1 MIVSQPVKVICSAL
15 MITTVLIALGCAT
28 KARNPV
34 PADKI
39 SDVEIFGKP
48 EIRAWAGK
56 INPAFQQDFID
67 AVRIKNE
74 VYFPDQKSGCK
85 VSDDLLALSGGG
97 SNGAFG
103 AGFLNGWTKA
113 GTRPVFK
120 TVTGV
125 STGALI
131 APFALLGSKYDE
143 VLKPIYTD
151 ISTKDVAKNR
161 GISELW
167 NESLADD
174 TPLINLINKYVDE
187 NLLKAIAEEHAK
199 GLRLYIGTT
208 NMDAGRFVI
217 WNMGAIA
224 ASGRPEALE
233 LFRKVLLASSSMP
246 VFFPPVLIKVKV
258 DGNEFDEMHA
268 DGGVMAQVFF
278 HQFTL
283 NIREVDKSLNL
294 PKEHKC
300 VEIYLIRNGKV
311 EPDYTQVERNLKD
324 IAVRTISIM
333 VGASAMNDFIHIYY
347 SATQNNIGF
356 NYAAVPDEFVST
368 AQEPF
373 DREEMK
379 RLFQLGYDLGSSGYK
394 WNKELPWGK

>member
-1 MIVSQPVKVICSAL
+1 MIVSEPVKAVCLAL
-15 MITTVLIALGCAT
+15 LVPTALIAMGCAT

-39 SDVEIFGKP
+39 SDVEIFEKP
-48 EIRAWAGK
+48 EIRAWAGE

-74 VYFPDQKSGCK
+74 VYYPHQKPGCA

-125 STGALI
+125 STRALI
-131 APFALLGSKYDE
+131 APFAFLGSKYDE
-143 VLKPIYTD
+143 VLKSIYTD
-151 ISTKDVAKNR
+151 ISTKDIAKNR
-161 GISELW
+161 GISALW

-174 TPLINLINKYVDE
+174 TPPINLINKYVDE
-187 NLLKAIAEEHAK
+187 DLLRAIAEEHAK

-217 WNMGAIA
+217 WNMVAIA
-224 ASGRPEALE
+224 ASGRPDALD

-268 DGGVMAQVFF
+268 DGGVMAPVFF

-294 PKEHKC
+294 PKELKC
-300 VEIYLIRNGKV
+300 VEIYVIRNGKV
-311 EPDYTQVERNLKD
+311 QPDYTQVERNLKD

-333 VGASAMNDFIHIYY
+333 VAASAMNDFIHIYY

-356 NYAAVPDEFVST
+356 NYAAVPDQFVYT

-379 RLFQLGYDLGSSGYK
+379 RLFQRGYDLASSGYK